1 MSRYRLGV
9 DSRIARPL
17 TLAAAGVAAFG
28 VVLVCAYFIGPI
40 ARWDATALYGLESLS
55 VEHRWIWIIGDGLA
69 HSIDLP
75 WLMMGLLAVCGA
87 GVLWG
92 RKRQAVGA
100 VVLVAVACL
109 TSQLIK
115 VAAAHPRYQP
125 ILLHQL
131 PDTAFPSGHATAAM
145 SLALA
150 AALVA
155 PSRWRVPTA
164 IVGGSFVLAVSL
176 ALMIQGWHF
185 PSDVLAGLLIS
196 TTTSLLVLAGLRA
209 TGLRATGGI
218 RSAAGAPLERRFPA
232 RSLGVRALE
241 LLAITAA
248 LAVAL
253 LVVTHPN
260 ALTSY
265 AATHT
270 TGVIAAIGIAVASI
284 SLVYAVTAELEAR

>member
-1 MSRYRLGV
+1 MARYRLGV
-9 DSRIARPL
+9 DSRISRPL
-17 TLAAAGVAAFG
+17 TLAAAGVVAFG
-28 VVLVCAYFIGPI
+28 VVLVCAYSIGPI

-55 VEHRWIWIIGDGLA
+55 VEHRWIWIIGDGLV
-69 HSIDLP
+69 HSVDLP
-75 WLMMGLLAVCGA
+75 WLVMGLLAVCGA

-100 VVLVAVACL
+100 VVLVAGACL

-155 PSRWRVPTA
+155 PSRWRLPTA

-209 TGLRATGGI
+209 TGGI
-218 RSAAGAPLERRFPA
+218 RSAAGAPVERRFRV
-232 RSLGVRALE
+232 RSIGVRALE
-241 LLAITAA
+241 LLAIPAA
-248 LAVAL
+248 LVVAL

-265 AATHT
+265 AASHT
-270 TGVIAAIGIAVASI
+270 TGVIAAIGIAAASI

>member
-9 DSRIARPL
+9 DSRISRPL
-17 TLAAAGVAAFG
+17 TLAAAGVVALG

-40 ARWDATALYGLESLS
+40 ARWDATALYGLEQLS
-55 VEHRWIWIIGDGLA
+55 VEHRWIWTIGDVLV
-69 HSIDLP
+69 HSVDLP
-75 WLMMGLLAVCGA
+75 WLMIGLLVICGA

-100 VVLVAVACL
+100 ALLVAVACL

-145 SLALA
+145 ALALA

-155 PSRWRVPTA
+155 PSRWRLPTA
-164 IVGGSFVLAVSL
+164 IVGGSFVLVVSV

-209 TGLRATGGI
+209 TGGA
-218 RSAAGAPLERRFPA
+218 RSAAGAPAERRFQL
-232 RSLGVRALE
+232 RSIGMRALE

-270 TGVIAAIGIAVASI
+270 TGMIAAIGIAVASI

>member
-1 MSRYRLGV
+1 MARYRLGM

-17 TLAAAGVAAFG
+17 ALAAAGVVAFG

-40 ARWDATALYGLESLS
+40 ARWDATALSGLESLS
-55 VEHRWIWIIGDGLA
+55 AEHRWIWHIGDGVA
-69 HSIDLP
+69 HSVDLP

-92 RKRQAVGA
+92 RKRQAIGAALLVGG
-100 VVLVAVACL
+100 ACL
-109 TSQLIK
+109 ASQLIK

-155 PSRWRVPTA
+155 PSRWRLPTA

-176 ALMIQGWHF
+176 ALLIQGWHF

-209 TGLRATGGI
+209 TGGI
-218 RSAAGAPLERRFPA
+218 RGAAGAPVERRFQV
-232 RSLGVRALE
+232 RSIGMRTLE
-241 LLAITAA
+241 VLAIPAV

-253 LVVTHPN
+253 LVITHPN

-265 AATHT
+265 VVTHT
-270 TGVIAAIGIAVASI
+270 TGVIAAIGIAAASI